1 MKVKLTD
8 KILGGDIRAAARLM
22 RDIEDGAPAAIK
34 ELESIY
40 LHTGKAHV
48 VGVTGALGVGKST
61 LVDALIS
68 IFRRENMTIGVIAI
82 DPTSPFTGG
91 ALLGDRVRMQ
101 KHSLDKGVFIRSL
114 ATRGWG
120 GGLSKATTSMIH
132 IMDAMG
138 KNIILVE
145 TVGAG
150 QTEIDV
156 TKVADT
162 PILILTPGM
171 GDEIQMMKA
180 GIMEAADIFV
190 INKADKEGASSLQYE
205 LEVMLGMKSYS
216 PNEWKPD
223 IVLTEAVRGKGTE
236 ELVKAILRHKEFLI
250 SSGGLE
256 RRRKQRVKLELIEAV
271 ESSLKDYIYQQID
284 KGDYLERLVD
294 DLVQRRTNP
303 HSAALQ
309 IINRFSK

>member
-1 MKVKLTD
+1 MKLTG
-8 KILGGDIRAAARLM
+8 KILEGDVRAAARLM

-48 VGVTGALGVGKST
+48 VGVTGAQGVGKST

-68 IFRRENMTIGVIAI
+68 IFRRENMTVGVIAI

-132 IMDAMG
+132 IMDAMS
-138 KNIILVE
+138 KNVILVE

-156 TKVADT
+156 TKVTDT
-162 PILILTPGM
+162 SIVILTPGM

-205 LEVMLGMKSYS
+205 LEVMLGMKSYAPS
-216 PNEWKPD
+216 EWKPG
-223 IVLTEAVRGKGTE
+223 IVLTEAVYGKGTE
-236 ELVKAILRHKEFLI
+236 ELVKVILRHREFLV

-271 ESSLKDYIYQQID
+271 ESSLKDYIHQQID
-284 KGDYLERLVD
+284 KGDYLETLVN
-294 DLVQRRTNP
+294 DLVQRKTSP

-309 IINRFSK
+309 IINRFGK

>member
-1 MKVKLTD
+1 MKLTS
-8 KILGGDIRAAARLM
+8 KILEGDVRAAARLM

-48 VGVTGALGVGKST
+48 VGVTGAQGVGKST
-61 LVDALIS
+61 LVDTLIS

-91 ALLGDRVRMQ
+91 AILGDRVRMQ

-132 IMDAMG
+132 IMDAMS
-138 KNIILVE
+138 KNIVLVE

-162 PILILTPGM
+162 SIVILTPGM

-190 INKADKEGASSLQYE
+190 INKADKEGANSLQYE
-205 LEVMLGMKSYS
+205 LEVMLGMKAYS
-216 PNEWKPD
+216 SNEWKPG
-223 IVLTEAVRGKGTE
+223 IVLTEAVYGKGIE
-236 ELVKAILRHKEFLI
+236 ELVKVILRHWEFLV

-271 ESSLKDYIYQQID
+271 ESSLKDYIHQQID
-284 KGDYLERLVD
+284 KGDYLETLVD
-294 DLVQRRTNP
+294 DLVQRKTSP

-309 IINRFSK
+309 IINRFGK

>member
-1 MKVKLTD
+1 MKLID
-8 KILGGDIRAAARLM
+8 KILGGDVRAAARLM

-48 VGVTGALGVGKST
+48 VGVTGAQGVGKST

-68 IFRRENMTIGVIAI
+68 VFRGENITVGVIAI

-101 KHSLDKGVFIRSL
+101 KHSLDRGVFIRSL
-114 ATRGWG
+114 ATRGWS
-120 GGLSKATTSMIH
+120 GGLSRATTSMIH

-150 QTEIDV
+150 QTEVDV

-162 PILILTPGM
+162 SIVILTPGM

-180 GIMEAADIFV
+180 GLMEAADIFV
-190 INKADKEGASSLQYE
+190 INKADKEGVDNLQHQ
-205 LEVMLGMKSYS
+205 LKVMLEMKPYL
-216 PNEWKPD
+216 PNEWRPS
-223 IVLTEAVRGKGTE
+223 IVLTEAVHSKGTG
-236 ELVKAILRHKEFLI
+236 ELAKVILSHREFLI

-256 RRRKQRVKLELIEAV
+256 RRRKQRVKLELMEAV
-271 ESSLKDYIYQQID
+271 ESSLKNRIYQQID
-284 KGDYLERLVD
+284 KGNYLERLVD
-294 DLVQRRTNP
+294 DLVQRKTNP
-303 HSAALQ
+303 HSAAME
-309 IINRFSK
+309 IISRFGK

>member
-1 MKVKLTD
+1 MKLTN
-8 KILGGDIRAAARLM
+8 KILEGDVRAAARLM

-48 VGVTGALGVGKST
+48 VGVTGAQGVGKST

-132 IMDAMG
+132 IMDAMS
-138 KNIILVE
+138 KNIVLVE

-162 PILILTPGM
+162 SIVILTPGM

-190 INKADKEGASSLQYE
+190 INKADKEGANSLQHE
-205 LEVMLGMKSYS
+205 IEVMLGMKAYS
-216 PNEWKPD
+216 PSEWKPGV
-223 IVLTEAVRGKGTE
+223 VLTEAVHGKGIE
-236 ELVKAILRHKEFLI
+236 ELVKVILRHREFLV
-250 SSGGLE
+250 SSGALE
-256 RRRKQRVKLELIEAV
+256 KRRKQRVKLELIEAV
-271 ESSLKDYIYQQID
+271 ESSLSDYIHQQID
-284 KGDYLERLVD
+284 KGDYLETLVD
-294 DLVQRRTNP
+294 DLVQRKISP

-309 IINRFSK
+309 IINRFGK